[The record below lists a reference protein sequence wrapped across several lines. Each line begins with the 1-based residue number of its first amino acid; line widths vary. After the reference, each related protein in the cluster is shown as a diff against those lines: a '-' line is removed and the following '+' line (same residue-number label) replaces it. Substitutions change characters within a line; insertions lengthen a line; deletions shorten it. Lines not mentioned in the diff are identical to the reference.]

1 MNSNLEARLAYTF
14 TSGDLLTLAL
24 THKSFANELAGGAS
38 TTRLDNERLEF
49 LGDAVLDLTLSDLLM
64 RTFPDDTE
72 GALSRKRASLVNEEV
87 LAKIAAEL
95 KLEEL
100 LRLGKG
106 ETKTGGVFKPRIL
119 ASGLEAVIGAVFQDG
134 GFVSALQ
141 VTESLFGPRV
151 TELSKSDIDF
161 RHDYKT
167 RLQERLQ
174 EKHRSTPTYRIE
186 AESGPDHDKQFR
198 VSVRLGEEVLGFGEG
213 KSKKAAEQNA
223 AREVLEKMYEQ

>member
-1 MNSNLEARLAYTF
+1 MNSNLEERIAYVFVTA
-14 TSGDLLTLAL
+14 DLLSLAL
-24 THKSFANELAGGAS
+24 THKSFANEIAGGVS

-72 GALSRKRASLVNEEV
+72 GALSRKRASLVNEEI
-87 LAKIAAEL
+87 LAKVATEL
-95 KLEEL
+95 KLEEQ

-134 GFVSALQ
+134 GFVAAAR
-141 VTESLFGPRV
+141 VTDVLFGPRV
-151 TELSKSDIDF
+151 VDLAGSDVDF
-161 RHDYKT
+161 LHDYKT
-167 RLQERLQ
+167 RLQEWLQ
-174 EKHRSTPTYRIE
+174 EKHRATPTYRIE

-198 VSVRLGEEVLGFGEG
+198 VSARHGEQVLGFGEG
-213 KSKKAAEQNA
+213 KSKKAAEQSA
-223 AREVLEKMYEQ
+223 AREVLEKMQ